1 MIKHIVLLFFL
12 NLFLYTAPVAAAEEY
27 DKSTVLDDAT
37 SFFGDGAEGLGQVL
51 EKIFKELGRPNAI
64 IKGEEASAAFTVGAR
79 YGSGKLQTKQGGL
92 RTVHWTGPS
101 LGFDVGANASKVYVL
116 VYNLPNVD
124 SLFRRFPALDGS
136 LYVIGG
142 VSANYHQAG
151 KVILAPVRLGAGLRM
166 GVNVGYMKYTR
177 EKTWNPF

>member
-1 MIKHIVLLFFL
+1 M
-12 NLFLYTAPVAAAEEY
+12 TRPA
-27 DKSTVLDDAT
+27 
-37 SFFGDGAEGLGQVL
+37 FFGDGAEGLGQVL

-79 YGSGKLQTKQGGL
+79 VWQRQTFRRNKAVSE
-92 RTVHWTGPS
+92 RSTGPARRWALMS
-101 LGFDVGANASKVYVL
+101 APMPPRSYVL

-177 EKTWNPF
+177 KKTWNPF